1 MSQPTSTASSAAQ
14 SLKGLFP
21 LTQWTRIRKAGQA
34 DKEGDLALEEICR
47 VYWYP
52 AFATARSKFG
62 IDHHQAEDLTQAF
75 WAWLLEHGHISRAA
89 PERGKF
95 RSFLMTCFDHFIL
108 HEWRKQAA
116 LKRGGKVQ
124 HVSIQSED
132 WNERFE
138 REMGC
143 AASPAELLERVWEEA
158 ALQAAFHEVETA
170 WEKKGRSVLFT
181 TLKAHLADGAE
192 RGAISEIAKSLDMTE
207 NNLRQW
213 MFKLRKELKETAGRW
228 LGKSS

>member
-1 MSQPTSTASSAAQ
+1 VDDE
-14 SLKGLFP
+14 
-21 LTQWTRIRKAGQA
+21 GQ
-34 DKEGDLALEEICR
+34 LALAEICR

-52 AFATARSKFG
+52 AFVRARSKFSLP
-62 IDHHQAEDLTQAF
+62 HHEAEDLTQGF
-75 WAWLLEHGHISRAA
+75 WLWLLEGGHLSRAA

-116 LKRGGKVQ
+116 QKRGGRVP

-138 REMGC
+138 REMGS
-143 AASPAELLERVWEEA
+143 AASPSELLERVWEEA
-158 ALQAAFHEVETA
+158 SLQAAFHEVEVS
-170 WEKKGRSVLFT
+170 WKKKERSVLFT

-192 RGAISEIAKSLDMTE
+192 RGAIGEIAKSLDMTE